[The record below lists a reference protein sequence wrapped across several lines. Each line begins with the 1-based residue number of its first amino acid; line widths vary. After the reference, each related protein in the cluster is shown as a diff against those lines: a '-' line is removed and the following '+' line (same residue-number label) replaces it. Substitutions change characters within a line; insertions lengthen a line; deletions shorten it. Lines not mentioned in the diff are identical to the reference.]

1 MEQAGG
7 PLCDCTGRILKT
19 LIKFLACLFGADMD
33 PERSGR
39 SGCHRETVP
48 LALSATLNFRQLKSA
63 QRKTRQAQH
72 QGLAQ
77 PRNLVH
83 HDGKSTD
90 DEQPDADRLS
100 FDKERELI
108 LDDARYVFE
117 YVTEQLSS
125 VAALKQKFARWK
137 RDFGESYVQAYIPLC
152 LVKLLVPFVRLQ
164 MVAWNPIEE
173 GLFLDKPASSES
185 CGWDDALLFYG
196 EDTTEG
202 PDLCLLP
209 RIVER
214 VVLPKMSDKKLLEDY
229 PTVNAQSRHLQLV
242 SMLPTSWLRGSQL
255 AQLQLLTRFLRLYLP
270 HLEGVFGSS
279 NLGPDMHAR
288 DPLEEVGELLASLTD
303 KTK

>member
-1 MEQAGG
+1 ME
-7 PLCDCTGRILKT
+7 
-19 LIKFLACLFGADMD
+19 
-33 PERSGR
+33 
-39 SGCHRETVP
+39 
-48 LALSATLNFRQLKSA
+48 SA
-63 QRKTRQAQH
+63 QRKAREAQH

-83 HDGKSTD
+83 HDGMFTY

-164 MVAWNPIEE
+164 MVAWNPIEQ
-173 GLFLDKPASSES
+173 GLFLDNFIAKVAAHVSRALDEHVYIPLYPRELVTLLVFFVVASHILLSLQGVGEQLMKNGLS
-185 CGWDDALLFYG
+185 WQGLLTEEPLKELSLCSLLNRYLIVALQAGLSQ
-196 EDTTEG
+196 
-202 PDLCLLP
+202 
-209 RIVER
+209 R
-214 VVLPKMSDKKLLEDY
+214 
-229 PTVNAQSRHLQLV
+229 LV
-242 SMLPTSWLRGSQL
+242 STLPTSWLRGSQL
-255 AQLQLLTRFLRLYLP
+255 PQLQLLTRFLRLYLP

>member
-1 MEQAGG
+1 
-7 PLCDCTGRILKT
+7 
-19 LIKFLACLFGADMD
+19 MD

-39 SGCHRETVP
+39 SGCRRETVP
-48 LALSATLNFRQLKSA
+48 LALSATLNFSQQRRRRAAEREGRRVRSA
-63 QRKTRQAQH
+63 RAREAQH

-152 LVKLLVPFVRLQ
+152 LVKLL
-164 MVAWNPIEE
+164 
-173 GLFLDKPASSES
+173 KPASSES

-196 EDTTEG
+196 EDTTED

-214 VVLPKMSDKKLLEDY
+214 VVLPKMSALEEK
-229 PTVNAQSRHLQLV
+229 SRHLQNFIAKVAARVSRALDEDVYIPLYPRELV
-242 SMLPTSWLRGSQL
+242 TLLVFFVVASHILLSLQGVGEQLMKNGLSWQG
-255 AQLQLLTRFLRLYLP
+255 LLTEEPLKELSLCSLLNRYLIVA
-270 HLEGVFGSS
+270 LQAGLSQRVE
-279 NLGPDMHAR
+279 
-288 DPLEEVGELLASLTD
+288 
-303 KTK
+303 KC